1 MSKTNMVKF
10 CQNCDSLL
18 YLRKKGG
25 DINLLENYCKVC
37 SFTQDYGKEVKC
49 IMKTNYGDSDMLSKV
64 NKFTTKDPSLPRL
77 DKKCI
82 NSKCLTNNYTKN
94 SLIIQEMDESLPLTI
109 AQQVNKDIKPEDIGT
124 LFTME
129 NYDHSTVIKFKSES
143 NFNSLIVDKQFMKD
157 NNIEELKQI
166 PREIVYMKYNSDD
179 MQFLYICS
187 TCKSY
192 WFNFN

>member
-1 MSKTNMVKF
+1 MAKTNMVKF
-10 CQNCDSLL
+10 CKTCDSLL

-25 DINLLENYCKVC
+25 DINLLEYYCKVC
-37 SFTQDYGKEVKC
+37 SFTQDYGTEVKC

-77 DKKCI
+77 DRKCI
-82 NSKCLTNNYTKN
+82 NSKCITNNYTN
-94 SLIIQEMDESLPLTI
+94 YSLIIQEMSESLPLSI
-109 AQQVNKDIKPEDIGT
+109 AKKIKGDELKNIET
-124 LFTME
+124 LFTMD
-129 NYDHSTVIKFKSES
+129 NFDHSTVIKFKDEHD
-143 NFNSLIVDKQFMKD
+143 FNSFITNKQFMKD

-166 PREIVYMKYNSDD
+166 PREIVYMKYNSED

>member
-1 MSKTNMVKF
+1 MAKTNMVKF

-25 DINLLENYCKVC
+25 DINLLEYYCKVC

-82 NSKCLTNNYTKN
+82 NSKCLTNNYTKH
-94 SLIIQEMDESLPLTI
+94 SLIIQEMGESLPLSI
-109 AQQVNKDIKPEDIGT
+109 AKQIKDIELENIET
-124 LFTME
+124 VFTMD
-129 NYDHSTVIKFKSES
+129 NFDHSTVIKFKDES
-143 NFNSLIVDKQFMKD
+143 DFNSFITNKQFMKD

-166 PREIVYMKYNSDD
+166 PREIVYMKYNSED